1 MPDRGQVLTTFEKRI
16 WASPTNRDILQYPE
30 WIDVRGEYLRMA
42 LEVIG
47 VKRSLRDELVN
58 QSKLLD
64 RIDELLRQIDES
76 KAGSPKAGNQSNVA
90 PGVGVS
96 SSEPIESGTGG
107 TSYMCPP
114 LDSE

>member
-64 RIDELLRQIDES
+64 RIDELLRLLEP
-76 KAGSPKAGNQSNVA
+76 GAGN
-90 PGVGVS
+90 GRG
-96 SSEPIESGTGG
+96 
-107 TSYMCPP
+107 
-114 LDSE
+114 